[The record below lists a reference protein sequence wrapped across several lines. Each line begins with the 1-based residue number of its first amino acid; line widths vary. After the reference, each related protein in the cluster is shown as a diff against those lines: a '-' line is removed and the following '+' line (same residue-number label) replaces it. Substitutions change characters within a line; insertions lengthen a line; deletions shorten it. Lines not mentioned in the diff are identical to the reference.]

1 MSGPVSRST
10 LDERSDLPPIRRAL
24 AKHLG
29 ATLTPEVAVELEVAA
44 RTPKARTLDEN
55 IRYVLR
61 GNASAV
67 EFFLTIR
74 DVLHFWDD
82 LIDRDQP
89 ITPDD
94 IHRSLFAALVTLPS
108 NAFYRQHQASLMPV
122 LINAI
127 GNWRAANVF
136 ESRDDRRELEL
147 AFVIRSDYAN
157 LLVQAAYLIGGV
169 DWMVEVTPLI
179 RSMWTSEGM
188 AEYLKNLEAER
199 TARG

>member
-1 MSGPVSRST
+1 MSGSVSRGT
-10 LDERSDLPPIRRAL
+10 GDERSGLSPIRAAL
-24 AKHLG
+24 TENLG
-29 ATLTPEVAVELEVAA
+29 KTLTPELAVELEVASYLQ
-44 RTPKARTLDEN
+44 PPRTLDEN

-61 GNASAV
+61 NNASAV

-82 LIDRDQP
+82 LIDRDHP
-89 ITPDD
+89 VTPAY
-94 IHRSLFAALVTLPS
+94 IHRSMFAALVTLPS

-122 LINAI
+122 LVNAI
-127 GNWRAANVF
+127 GNWRAANDF
-136 ESRDDRRELEL
+136 ESRDNRRELEL

-188 AEYLKNLEAER
+188 SEYLKNLEAER
-199 TARG
+199 AARG